1 LIHSSLVGLQMLLK
15 VVHSLEG
22 MVADL
27 GGEERPL
34 SMGSLMPLS
43 GVSSAELFVTG
54 TAAVGL

>member
-1 LIHSSLVGLQMLLK
+1 MGLQILVK

-27 GGEERPL
+27 AGEERTL

-43 GVSSAELFVTG
+43 GVSSAELFVTD